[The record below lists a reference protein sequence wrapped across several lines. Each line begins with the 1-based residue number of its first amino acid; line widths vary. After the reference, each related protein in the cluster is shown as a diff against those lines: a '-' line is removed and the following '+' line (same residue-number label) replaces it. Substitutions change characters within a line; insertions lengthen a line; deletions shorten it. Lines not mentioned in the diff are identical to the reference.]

1 MSETSKLQELQHG
14 DVKIANEVVA
24 TIANIATA
32 EIEGVVQL
40 KGGIASDI
48 ADVFGVKNNAK
59 GVKVNAED
67 GTIVLN
73 LSVVVAFGTKIQDMA
88 SQIQLKV
95 KENIEAMTDLNV
107 EAVNVHVV
115 GVKMKSA
122 PELENS
128 DE

>member
-24 TIANIATA
+24 TIANISTA
-32 EIEGVVQL
+32 EIDGVLQL

-67 GTIVLN
+67 GTVVLN
-73 LSVVVAFGTKIQDMA
+73 LSVVVAYGTKIQDMA
-88 SQIQLKV
+88 ERIQVKV
-95 KENIEAMTDLNV
+95 KETVEAMTDLNV

-115 GVKMKSA
+115 GVKIKPA
-122 PELENS
+122 AEHDKNNE
-128 DE
+128 